1 MCRLGKLVPSGSAEI
16 VAKLEFFEPG
26 GSIKDRAAVS
36 MLDAAQRD
44 GRLAPGMTVV
54 EASGGNTGVGLAMA
68 CAVRGHPCVIV
79 LPSDTSKEKI
89 AVLRTFGAEVIR
101 ARTDVPGSHPEG
113 YVGRAKA
120 YARDHGAFLPDQFT
134 NPANP
139 AAHETSTALEILEQ
153 CGGKLDAFV
162 ACVGSGGTIAGIG
175 RVLRARLPS
184 VSIVGAAT
192 QPHSVVE
199 GVTDEIDADATHG
212 TPPDRVIGRQRR
224 GCDPGDAAARERR
237 RHPGGGFVGRRAR
250 GRASGRRG
258 ARAAKSASSRWL
270 PTRAATTCRR
280 ISTRSGAASTASRS
294 DAVHRLLGNAACRCT
309 VREHAARAF
318 GAISLS
324 PAQIR

>member
-1 MCRLGKLVPSGSAEI
+1 VLEDGEVIRDDILGTVGRTPMCRLRRLVPGTSAEI

-36 MLDAAQRD
+36 MLDAAERF
-44 GRLAPGMTVV
+44 GRLKPGTTVV

-89 AVLRTFGAEVIR
+89 AVLRTFGAEVIL
-101 ARTDVPGSHPEG
+101 ARTDVPASDPEG
-113 YVGRAKA
+113 YIGRAKA
-120 YARDHGAFLPDQFT
+120 YARDHGSFLPDQYT

-153 CGGKLDAFV
+153 CDGKLDAFV
-162 ACVGSGGTIAGIG
+162 ACVGSGGTIAGMG

-212 TPPDRVIGRQRR
+212 TPPDRVI
-224 GCDPGDAAARERR
+224 DVSDADAIRAMLRLAREE
-237 RHPGGGFVGRRAR
+237 GILAG
-250 GRASGRRG
+250 
-258 ARAAKSASSRWL
+258 ASSGVAL
-270 PTRAATTCRR
+270 VAALRVAAELGPGKRVVTMVTDTGRNYLSTYFDREWRR
-280 ISTRSGAASTASRS
+280 THGF
-294 DAVHRLLGNAACRCT
+294 DA
-309 VREHAARAF
+309 
-318 GAISLS
+318 
-324 PAQIR
+324 

>member
-1 MCRLGKLVPSGSAEI
+1 VIHDDILRTVGRTPMCRLDKLVPSESAEV

-36 MLDAAQRD
+36 MLDAAERD

-79 LPSDTSKEKI
+79 LPSDTSQEKI
-89 AVLRTFGAEVIR
+89 AVLRAFGADVIR

-120 YARDHGAFLPDQFT
+120 YAHAHGAFLPDQFT

-139 AAHETSTALEILEQ
+139 AAHEATTALEILEQ

-175 RVLRARLPS
+175 RVLRARLPG

-199 GVTDEIDADATHG
+199 GVTDEIDADAAHG
-212 TPPDRVIGRQRR
+212 TPPDRVIAV
-224 GCDPGDAAARERR
+224 GDADAITAMLRLAREEGILAGASSGVALVAALRVAAELG
-237 RHPGGGFVGRRAR
+237 PGRRVVTMVTDT
-250 GRASGRRG
+250 GRNY
-258 ARAAKSASSRWL
+258 L
-270 PTRAATTCRR
+270 
-280 ISTRSGAASTASRS
+280 STYF
-294 DAVHRLLGNAACRCT
+294 DAQWR
-309 VREHAARAF
+309 REHGF
-318 GAISLS
+318 EV
-324 PAQIR
+324 

>member
-1 MCRLGKLVPSGSAEI
+1 MIRDDILGTVGRTPMCRLGKIVPATSAEV

-44 GRLAPGMTVV
+44 GRLEPGMTVV

-89 AVLRTFGAEVIR
+89 AVLRAFGAEVIR
-101 ARTDVPGSHPEG
+101 ARIDVPGPHAEG

-139 AAHETSTALEILEQ
+139 EAHETSTALEILEQ
-153 CGGKLDAFV
+153 CEGRLDAFV
-162 ACVGSGGTIAGIG
+162 ACVGSGGTIAGMG

-184 VSIVGAAT
+184 VAIVGAAT
-192 QPHSVVE
+192 QAHSVVE

-212 TPPDRVIGRQRR
+212 TPPDRVIQVS
-224 GCDPGDAAARERR
+224 DVDAIRSMLRLAREE
-237 RHPGGGFVGRRAR
+237 GILAG
-250 GRASGRRG
+250 
-258 ARAAKSASSRWL
+258 ASSGVAL
-270 PTRAATTCRR
+270 VAALRVAAELGPRKRVVTMVTDTGRNYLSTYFDADWRR
-280 ISTRSGAASTASRS
+280 ERGF
-294 DAVHRLLGNAACRCT
+294 DA
-309 VREHAARAF
+309 
-318 GAISLS
+318 
-324 PAQIR
+324 

>member
-1 MCRLGKLVPSGSAEI
+1 MIHDDILGTVGRTPMCRLGKIVPATSAEV

-44 GRLAPGMTVV
+44 GRLTLGMTVV

-101 ARTDVPGSHPEG
+101 ARTDVPAAHPEG

-120 YARDHGAFLPDQFT
+120 YAREHGAFLPDQFT

-139 AAHETSTALEILEQ
+139 AAHEASTALEILDQ
-153 CGGKLDAFV
+153 CEGKLDAFV
-162 ACVGSGGTIAGIG
+162 ACVGSGGTIAGMG
-175 RVLRARLPS
+175 RVLRSRLPS

-192 QPHSVVE
+192 QPHSIVE
-199 GVTDEIDADATHG
+199 GVTDEIDAAATHG
-212 TPPDRVIGRQRR
+212 TPPDRVIGVT
-224 GCDPGDAAARERR
+224 DADAIRSMLRLAREE
-237 RHPGGGFVGRRAR
+237 GILAG
-250 GRASGRRG
+250 
-258 ARAAKSASSRWL
+258 ASSGVAL
-270 PTRAATTCRR
+270 VAALRVAAELGPERR
-280 ISTRSGAASTASRS
+280 VVTMVTDTGRNYLSTYFDPEWRRQHGF
-294 DAVHRLLGNAACRCT
+294 DA
-309 VREHAARAF
+309 
-318 GAISLS
+318 
-324 PAQIR
+324 